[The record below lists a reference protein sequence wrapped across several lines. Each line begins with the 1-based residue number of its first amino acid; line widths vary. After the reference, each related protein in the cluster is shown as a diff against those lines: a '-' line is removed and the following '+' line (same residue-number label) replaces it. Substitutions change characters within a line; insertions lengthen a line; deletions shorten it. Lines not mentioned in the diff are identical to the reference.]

1 MDIPTCP
8 NRVWAP
14 LGRSCSKMDNR
25 IDLIDLTAEIVSAY
39 LGNHIV
45 KTSDLA
51 ALILRIHG
59 ALNDLARDGNSSG
72 NSRQKP
78 AIDPKRSVLPD
89 AIVCLEDGLRFK
101 SLKRHLRTSYDMSP
115 DEYRRKWGLPAGY
128 PMVAPNYAKQRSAL
142 AKKIGL
148 GRKTKARR

>member
-1 MDIPTCP
+1 MD
-8 NRVWAP
+8 
-14 LGRSCSKMDNR
+14 DR

-45 KTSDLA
+45 KTNDLPG
-51 ALILRIHG
+51 LIQRIHG
-59 ALNDLARDGNSSG
+59 ALHELARDGNASG

-89 AIVCLEDGLRFK
+89 AIVCLEDGLKFK
-101 SLKRHLRTSYDMSP
+101 SLKRHLRASYDMSP
-115 DEYRRKWGLPAGY
+115 EEYRRKWGLQASY

-142 AKKIGL
+142 AKKLGL